1 MCRISNAHVDDLMFR
16 VFTCLVTEHDL
27 RLVVVA
33 GLVCFLA
40 SFTAINLFGR
50 ARVLPLRAQMYWI
63 VAAGAATG
71 CGIWATHFIAMLSYD
86 PGISIAY
93 NLGLTVLSLMMAMVV
108 TSVGLTVAAQAQRA
122 WAGAAGG
129 SIVGAG
135 VACMHYLGMW
145 AVEIPGRVSW
155 SLDLVIVSIVLGMLL
170 GGIALTIALKRN
182 DVRSSL
188 LAALCLTLAI
198 VSHHFTAM
206 GAVEI
211 VPDPTRM
218 ITSLSLSPTSLA
230 LAVASA
236 AISIL
241 SMSLV
246 SALADR
252 RVSDKS
258 LLLNTVLNNMTQ
270 GVVMFDDHERFI
282 ICNDRYLEMY
292 NLSRD
297 VVKPGCT
304 LLDII
309 QHRVATGSLTR
320 APEEYQKELLAA
332 IGHGQTMSGVVET
345 PDGHSILVVNKPI
358 PGGKYWVGTHDDI
371 TERLTTER
379 KSAALAAQD
388 HRRATVETA
397 IQSFREDV
405 EIGLRTVSDS
415 AAGMKSTAAEL
426 SLLSNETAR
435 HSAGAIEQS
444 RTASENVAIAAS
456 ATEEMSKSILE
467 IDQQLCKAAH
477 LVSDAV
483 TEAETTNRE
492 IVVLADAAQK
502 IGDVI
507 RLIQGIAQQTNLL
520 ALNATIEAARAGQ
533 AGRGFSVVASEV
545 KALSVQTA
553 KATEEIAGQI
563 QAVQTS
569 SGSAVNAI
577 QRITKRMKDIN
588 EHTASIA
595 ASVGQQ
601 SAVTNEISR
610 NVTGAAKGAQ
620 IVTAVLEQVA
630 NAVTKTNNSAGTA
643 FKASRSVE
651 DAARALQASIEDFLS
666 KVAA

>member
-1 MCRISNAHVDDLMFR
+1 MLR
-16 VFTCLVTEHDL
+16 VLTCLATEHDL
-27 RLVVVA
+27 RLVIIA

-50 ARVLPLRAQMYWI
+50 ARVLPGRAQMLWI
-63 VAAGAATG
+63 IAAGAATG
-71 CGIWATHFIAMLSYD
+71 CGIWATHFIAMLAYD

-93 NLGLTVLSLMMAMVV
+93 NLKLTAFSLVVAVVITSLGLS
-108 TSVGLTVAAQAQRA
+108 AAVHIKRK
-122 WAGAAGG
+122 WGGAVGG

-145 AVEIPGRVSW
+145 AVELPGRVIW
-155 SLDLVIVSIVLGMLL
+155 SLDLVFVSIVLGMLL
-170 GGIALTIALKRN
+170 GTVALTIAVRRN
-182 DVRSSL
+182 DIPSSL
-188 LAALCLTLAI
+188 VAALFLTLAI

-211 VPDPTRM
+211 VPDPTRT
-218 ITSLSLSPTSLA
+218 ITALSLSPASLA

-236 AISIL
+236 AISLL

-246 SALADR
+246 TAFADR
-252 RVSDKS
+252 RVGDKS
-258 LLLNTVLNNMTQ
+258 LLLATALNNMTQ
-270 GVVMFDDHERFI
+270 GVVMFDTAERFV

-320 APEEYQKELLAA
+320 AAEEYHAELVAA
-332 IGHGQTMSGVVET
+332 VSQGKTLSGIVKT
-345 PDGHSILVVNKPI
+345 PNGNSISVVNKPI

-379 KSAALAAQD
+379 RSAALAEQD

-397 IQSFREDV
+397 IRSFRESV
-405 EIGLRTVSDS
+405 EIALKTVSQS
-415 AAGMKSTAAEL
+415 AAAMKSTASEL
-426 SLLSNETAR
+426 SSSSNDTAR
-435 HSAGAIEQS
+435 HSAGAMQES

-456 ATEEMSKSILE
+456 ASEEMSKSILD
-467 IDQQLCKAAH
+467 IDRQLAQATN

-483 TEAETTNRE
+483 IEAETTNKE
-492 IVVLADAAQK
+492 IAVLADAAQK

-507 RLIQGIAQQTNLL
+507 KLIQNIAQQTNLL

-553 KATEEIAGQI
+553 KATDEIAGQI
-563 QAVQTS
+563 QAVQAS
-569 SGSAVNAI
+569 SGSAVKAI
-577 QRITKRMKDIN
+577 QRITKRMRDIN
-588 EHTASIA
+588 AHTASIA
-595 ASVGQQ
+595 SSVGQQ
-601 SAVTNEISR
+601 SAVTEEISK
-610 NVTGAAKGAQ
+610 NVTSAAQGAKA
-620 IVTAVLEQVA
+620 VTAVLDRVT
-630 NAVTKTNNSAGTA
+630 NAVTKTTNSAGTVFA
-643 FKASRSVE
+643 ASQSVE
-651 DAARALQASIEDFLS
+651 EAARALRMKVEDFLRE
-666 KVAA
+666 VAA

>member
-1 MCRISNAHVDDLMFR
+1 MLR
-16 VFTCLVTEHDL
+16 VFTCLATEHDL
-27 RLVVVA
+27 RLVVIA

-50 ARVLPLRAQMYWI
+50 ARVLPGRAQMLWI
-63 VAAGAATG
+63 IAAGAATG
-71 CGIWATHFIAMLSYD
+71 CGIWATHFIAMLAYD

-93 NLGLTVLSLMMAMVV
+93 NLKLTAFSLVVAVVV
-108 TSVGLTVAAQAQRA
+108 TSLGLSAAVHIKRK
-122 WAGAAGG
+122 WGGAVGG

-145 AVEIPGRVSW
+145 AVELPGRVIW
-155 SLDLVIVSIVLGMLL
+155 SLDLVFVSIVLGMLL
-170 GGIALTIALKRN
+170 GTVALTIAVRRN
-182 DVRSSL
+182 DIPSSL
-188 LAALCLTLAI
+188 VAALFLTLAI

-211 VPDPTRM
+211 VPDPTRT
-218 ITSLSLSPTSLA
+218 ITALSLSPASLA

-236 AISIL
+236 AISLL

-246 SALADR
+246 TAFADR
-252 RVSDKS
+252 RVGDKS
-258 LLLNTVLNNMTQ
+258 LLLATALNNMTQ
-270 GVVMFDDHERFI
+270 GVVMFDTAERFV

-320 APEEYQKELLAA
+320 AAEEYHAELVAA
-332 IGHGQTMSGVVET
+332 VSQGKTLSGIVKT
-345 PDGHSILVVNKPI
+345 PNGNSISVVNKPI

-379 KSAALAAQD
+379 RSAALAEQD

-397 IQSFREDV
+397 IRSFRESV
-405 EIGLRTVSDS
+405 EIALKTVSES
-415 AAGMKSTAAEL
+415 AAAMKATASEL
-426 SLLSNETAR
+426 SSSSNDTAR
-435 HSAGAIEQS
+435 HSAGAMQES

-456 ATEEMSKSILE
+456 ASEEMSKSILD
-467 IDQQLCKAAH
+467 IDRQLAQATN

-483 TEAETTNRE
+483 IEAETTNKE
-492 IVVLADAAQK
+492 IAVLADAAQK

-507 RLIQGIAQQTNLL
+507 KLIQNIAQQTNLL

-553 KATEEIAGQI
+553 KATDEIAGQI
-563 QAVQTS
+563 QAVQAS
-569 SGSAVNAI
+569 SGSAVKAI
-577 QRITKRMKDIN
+577 QRITKRMRDIN
-588 EHTASIA
+588 AHTASIA
-595 ASVGQQ
+595 SSVGQQ
-601 SAVTNEISR
+601 SAVTEEISK
-610 NVTGAAKGAQ
+610 NVTSAAQGAKA
-620 IVTAVLEQVA
+620 VTAVLDRVT
-630 NAVTKTNNSAGTA
+630 NAVTKTTNSAGTVFA
-643 FKASRSVE
+643 ASQSVE
-651 DAARALQASIEDFLS
+651 EAARALRMKVEDFLRE
-666 KVAA
+666 VAA

>member
-1 MCRISNAHVDDLMFR
+1 MFR
-16 VFTCLVTEHDL
+16 VFNCLVTEHDL
-27 RLVVVA
+27 RLVVIA

-50 ARVLPLRAQMYWI
+50 ARVLSGRARMYWVI
-63 VAAGAATG
+63 AAGAAAG

-93 NLGLTVLSLMMAMVV
+93 NLGLTALSLVMAMTI
-108 TSVGLTVAAQAQRA
+108 TSLGLIAAIQARRV
-122 WAGAAGG
+122 WAGAVGG
-129 SIVGAG
+129 SIVGGG

-145 AVEIPGRVSW
+145 AVEVPGRVSW
-155 SLDLVIVSIVLGMLL
+155 SIDLVAVSIALGMLL
-170 GGIALTIALKRN
+170 GAVALTIALKRN
-182 DVRSSL
+182 DIRSSL
-188 LAALCLTLAI
+188 VAALFLTLAI

-218 ITSLSLSPTSLA
+218 ITSLSLSPASLA

-246 SALADR
+246 SAFADR
-252 RVSDKS
+252 RVGDKS
-258 LLLNTVLNNMTQ
+258 LLLTTVLNNMTQ
-270 GVVMFDDHERFI
+270 GVVMFDAHERFI
-282 ICNDRYLEMY
+282 ICNDRYMEMY

-297 VVKPGCT
+297 VVKPGCM

-309 QHRVATGSLTR
+309 QHRATTGSLRRT
-320 APEEYQKELLAA
+320 PEEYRAELVTAVSQGRTVSS
-332 IGHGQTMSGVVET
+332 IVET
-345 PDGHSILVVNKPI
+345 PSGRSVSVVNKPI

-371 TERLTTER
+371 TERLVTER
-379 KSAALAAQD
+379 KNAAVAEQD
-388 HRRATVETA
+388 QRRATVESA
-397 IQSFREDV
+397 IQSFRESV
-405 EIGLRTVSDS
+405 KIALKTVSES
-415 AAGMKSTAAEL
+415 AAAMKSTASEL
-426 SLLSNETAR
+426 SSSSNETAR
-435 HSAGAIEQS
+435 HSAEAITDS
-444 RTASENVAIAAS
+444 HAASESVAIAAS

-467 IDQQLCKAAH
+467 IDQQLSQAAN
-477 LVSDAV
+477 LVGDAV
-483 TEAETTNRE
+483 IEADTTNKE
-492 IVVLADAAQK
+492 IGVLADAAQK

-507 RLIQGIAQQTNLL
+507 KLIQGIAQQTNLL

-563 QAVQTS
+563 QAVQNS
-569 SGSAVNAI
+569 SRSAVDAI
-577 QRITKRMKDIN
+577 QRITKRMKNIN

-601 SAVTNEISR
+601 SAVTNEISQH
-610 NVTGAAKGAQ
+610 VTSAAQGAKV
-620 IVTAVLEQVA
+620 VTAVLDQVA
-630 NAVTKTNNSAGTA
+630 DAVTKTGNSAGTVFA
-643 FKASRSVE
+643 ASQSVQ
-651 DAARALQASIEDFLS
+651 DAARALEARIEDFLK

>member
-1 MCRISNAHVDDLMFR
+1 MLR
-16 VFTCLVTEHDL
+16 VLTCLATEHDL
-27 RLVVVA
+27 RLVVIA

-50 ARVLPLRAQMYWI
+50 ARVLPGRAQMMWI
-63 VAAGAATG
+63 IAAGAATG
-71 CGIWATHFIAMLSYD
+71 CGIWATHFIAMLAYD

-93 NLGLTVLSLMMAMVV
+93 NLRLTAFSLVVAVVV
-108 TSVGLTVAAQAQRA
+108 TSLGLSAAVHIKRK
-122 WAGAAGG
+122 WGGAVGG

-145 AVEIPGRVSW
+145 AVELPGRVTW

-170 GGIALTIALKRN
+170 GTVALTIAIRRN
-182 DVRSSL
+182 DIPSSL
-188 LAALCLTLAI
+188 VAALFLTLAI

-211 VPDPTRM
+211 VPDPTRT
-218 ITSLSLSPTSLA
+218 ITALSLSPASLA

-246 SALADR
+246 TAFADR
-252 RVSDKS
+252 RVGDKS
-258 LLLNTVLNNMTQ
+258 LLLATALNNMTQ
-270 GVVMFDDHERFI
+270 GVVMFDTAERFV

-309 QHRVATGSLTR
+309 QHRVATGSLMR
-320 APEEYQKELLAA
+320 AAEEYHAELVTAVSQGKTL
-332 IGHGQTMSGVVET
+332 SGIVKT
-345 PDGHSILVVNKPI
+345 PNGNSISVVNKPI

-379 KSAALAAQD
+379 KSAALAEQD

-397 IQSFREDV
+397 IQSFRESV
-405 EIGLRTVSDS
+405 EIALKTVSES
-415 AAGMKSTAAEL
+415 AAAMKSTASEL
-426 SLLSNETAR
+426 SSSSNDTAR
-435 HSAGAIEQS
+435 HSAGAMQES

-456 ATEEMSKSILE
+456 ASEEMSKSILD
-467 IDQQLCKAAH
+467 IDQQLAQAAK

-483 TEAETTNRE
+483 IEAETTNKE
-492 IVVLADAAQK
+492 IALLADAAQK

-507 RLIQGIAQQTNLL
+507 KLIQNIAQQTNLL

-553 KATEEIAGQI
+553 KATDEIAGQI
-563 QAVQTS
+563 QAVQAS
-569 SGSAVNAI
+569 SGSAVKAI
-577 QRITKRMKDIN
+577 QRITKRMRDIN
-588 EHTASIA
+588 AHTASIA
-595 ASVGQQ
+595 SSVGQQ
-601 SAVTNEISR
+601 SAVTEEISK
-610 NVTGAAKGAQ
+610 NVTSAAQGAKA
-620 IVTAVLEQVA
+620 VTAVLDRVT
-630 NAVTKTNNSAGTA
+630 NAVTKTTNSAGTVFA
-643 FKASRSVE
+643 ASQSVE
-651 DAARALQASIEDFLS
+651 EAARALRMRVEDFLRE
-666 KVAA
+666 VAA